1 MRVGFLKA
9 MPTFRCSHQFS
20 WPRRWRD
27 GNYYQVCVRCGAEYL
42 YDWDSMQRAGRFER
56 HGTSADPESL
66 RRPSS
71 WKPRARRVSVDL
83 QIQFRE
89 PSSEDW
95 HPGTIR
101 NVSETGVL
109 IFAEGLLPAGA
120 EVELKFVMPKEI
132 SGQEGSL
139 VVTSGTVARVLPE
152 RGSQGGRMAATIQ
165 ACRFLQQ

>member
-1 MRVGFLKA
+1 

-56 HGTSADPESL
+56 ELDSPEPDTSKKA
-66 RRPSS
+66 S
-71 WKPRARRVSVDL
+71 WRPRARRISVEV

-89 PSSEDW
+89 PGSEEW
-95 HPGTIR
+95 HPGVIR
-101 NVSETGVL
+101 NVSESGVL
-109 IFAEGLLPAGA
+109 IFADGLLPAGA

-132 SGQEGSL
+132 SGQEGAL
-139 VVTSGTVARVLPE
+139 VITSGTVARVMPE
-152 RGSQGGRMAATIQ
+152 RTTGGGRMAATIQ
-165 ACRFLQQ
+165 ACKFLHQ

>member
-1 MRVGFLKA
+1 

-56 HGTSADPESL
+56 ELDSPEPDTSKKAA
-66 RRPSS
+66 S
-71 WKPRARRVSVDL
+71 WRPRARRISVEV

-89 PSSEDW
+89 PGSEEW
-95 HPGTIR
+95 HPGVIR

-120 EVELKFVMPKEI
+120 EVELKFVMPKGNLRTGRRPGDHLGH
-132 SGQEGSL
+132 SVPSDA
-139 VVTSGTVARVLPE
+139 GTHNRRRPH
-152 RGSQGGRMAATIQ
+152 GRDHPG
-165 ACRFLQQ
+165 L

>member
-1 MRVGFLKA
+1 MS
-9 MPTFRCSHQFS
+9 TFRCSHQFS

-56 HGTSADPESL
+56 HEETPGPVASKTV
-66 RRPSS
+66 SS
-71 WKPRARRVSVDL
+71 WRPRARRVSVEL
-83 QIQFRE
+83 QIQFRQ
-89 PSSEDW
+89 PGSEEW
-95 HPGTIR
+95 HSGIIR

-109 IFAEGLLPAGA
+109 ILADGLLPAGA

-139 VVTSGTVARVLPE
+139 VITSGTVARVLPE
-152 RGSQGGRMAATIQ
+152 SSREGGRMAATIQ
-165 ACRFLQQ
+165 VCRFLQK